1 MSKDVNQNTVP
12 NELNIKVTF
21 RHTEST
27 EALKRYAVEKIAQRV
42 KKYVRAPIDV
52 HVVLAVEKLDHIAEV
67 HINKKGVNSTAKA
80 VTGNLYSA
88 IDKLVD
94 TIETQLRRQK
104 ERMVSQRHQV
114 VEAAMI

>member
-1 MSKDVNQNTVP
+1 
-12 NELNIKVTF
+12 LNISVTF

-27 EALKRYAVEKIAQRV
+27 EALKKYATDKIRQRV
-42 KKYVRAPIDV
+42 QKYVHAPADV
-52 HVVLAVEKLDHIAEV
+52 HIVLAVEKLDHIAEV
-67 HINKKGVNSTAKA
+67 HIIRKGVNNTAKA
-80 VTGNLYSA
+80 VTGDLYSA

-114 VEAAMI
+114 IEEIAL